1 MFLFRWLGVVN
12 FWTGKCIN
20 FQGKS
25 QPVAVSPPMGP
36 QNVGALVLKGW
47 LEPQTEKG
55 GGGGLFLKRLPPQ
68 AHKPWPFIPRVG
80 GRVAAGCFAMD
91 CWRFRLRMLVLCG
104 SRALTSPAVIADR
117 RLWWS

>member
-20 FQGKS
+20 FQGKR

-47 LEPQTEKG
+47 LERRQRKG
-55 GGGGLFLKRLPPQ
+55 EVFSSSDCHPKHISPGHLFPEWEGGWLL
-68 AHKPWPFIPRVG
+68 
-80 GRVAAGCFAMD
+80 AALQ
-91 CWRFRLRMLVLCG
+91 W
-104 SRALTSPAVIADR
+104 IAGD
-117 RLWWS
+117 LD